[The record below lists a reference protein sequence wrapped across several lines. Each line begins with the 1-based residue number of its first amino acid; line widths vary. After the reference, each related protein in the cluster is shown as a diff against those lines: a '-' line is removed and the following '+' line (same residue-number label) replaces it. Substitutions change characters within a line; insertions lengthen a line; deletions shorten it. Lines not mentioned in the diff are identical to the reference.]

1 MQAKLELTEKQI
13 DILQEVSNIGVG
25 HAATALSQMTGI
37 PIRLKV
43 TRAMLIPI
51 ESVPAMVGGPNRL
64 VAGIFLKIYGQA
76 RGSILLV
83 FPKESVSA
91 LLSLS
96 SRESRTPDRA
106 LTDLDISAVKE
117 IGNIMA
123 SSYLNAMSRL
133 LEMILVPS
141 VPGFAYDMAGAVL
154 DFILIELGEHGD
166 TALLIETSF
175 GQDGDSLSG
184 QLFLLP
190 DPETLRTLLGKLER

>member
-1 MQAKLELTEKQI
+1 MSPKLELTEKQL
-13 DILQEVSNIGVG
+13 DILREVSNIGVG
-25 HAATALSQMTGI
+25 HAATALSQMTGL

-51 ESVPAMVGGPNRL
+51 DGVPAVVGGPNRL

-83 FPKESVSA
+83 FPRESVTA
-91 LLSLS
+91 LLALS
-96 SRESRTPDRA
+96 TREAQAPDRA
-106 LTDLDISAVKE
+106 LTELEISAVKE

-133 LEMILVPS
+133 LEMILIPS

-154 DFILIELGEHGD
+154 DSILIELGEHGD
-166 TALLIETSF
+166 TALLIETAF
-175 GQDGDSLSG
+175 GQDGQALSG

-190 DPETLRTLLGKLER
+190 DPETLRTLLRKLDK